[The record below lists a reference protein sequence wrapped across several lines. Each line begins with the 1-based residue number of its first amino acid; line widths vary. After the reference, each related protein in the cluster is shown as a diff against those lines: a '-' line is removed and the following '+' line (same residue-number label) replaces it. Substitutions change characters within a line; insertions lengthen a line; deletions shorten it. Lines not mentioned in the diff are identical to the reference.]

1 MRLIK
6 ALMVACL
13 GVVVLVIGA
22 LFLLPTQRIATLAA
36 TQFETA
42 TGRSLVFGGDV
53 SPSFYPVI
61 GASARNVSIGNPDWA
76 GPGPMLEAAEMDIG
90 LNLAALI
97 RGDIEIERIVLQSPR
112 LHLQRDASGRVNW
125 DFAPEQTS
133 APQDSPAS
141 DQDDTPATPA
151 TEPRARNISLA
162 DARIIDGTLRFSDA
176 QAGVEEQLRGLDAR
190 LSMPIFAGPAEISAA
205 AEMNGQD
212 FEVAARIEHAERF
225 LSGDLTQLSFDATAA
240 GASVTFAGRAGLEAL
255 SFEGQLNAHLPAL
268 RPVMQMIGQTGGD
281 VAADVLPLG
290 LTGQVTRTSDGR
302 IFAREAQFRAG
313 SIRLSGGADLITGGE
328 RPRLTGQ
335 FTGDVLDLRS
345 AGASGGGGGGGSA
358 APAPGWSRTPIDASA
373 LGLLDADISLT
384 LNGLRT
390 DIATLGRTRL
400 GLSIDRARAVTE
412 LREVA
417 LFGGQLTGEFVMNNR
432 SGLSVGGNLR
442 ARGLDL
448 LPLLTEL
455 ADYRRLQG
463 QADMDL
469 QFLGVGNTMQAIM
482 DSLRGEGRIDFAQ
495 GEIIGFDL
503 AGMLRNLDMSYMGEG
518 NRTVYQSLTGSFTI
532 NGGVLRNDDL
542 RLDAS
547 RFNVTGQGRVGLGAR
562 NLDYRV
568 VPAAT
573 RGDDTFRVPLMITG
587 PWAEPRFLLDMEAL
601 AREQL
606 RVEQERLEEIAREEA
621 ARLEDRARSELEERL
636 QRELGVQREEGERVQ
651 DTIRRGV
658 EQELGNR
665 LRGILGGGN

>member
-6 ALMVACL
+6 AVIVACL
-13 GVVVLVIGA
+13 GIVVLVIAA
-22 LFLLPTQRIATLAA
+22 LFLLPTQRIAMLAA
-36 TQFETA
+36 TQFEAA
-42 TGRSLVFGGDV
+42 TGRGLVFGGDV

-61 GASARNVSIGNPDWA
+61 GASARNVSIGNPEWA
-76 GPGPMLEAAEMDIG
+76 GPGAMLEAAEMDIG

-97 RGDIEIERIVLQSPR
+97 RGDIEIERIVLQEPR
-112 LHLQRDASGRVNW
+112 LHLRRDASGRVNW
-125 DFAPEQTS
+125 DFARDGVQAPRSDAPTASTS
-133 APQDSPAS
+133 APRS
-141 DQDDTPATPA
+141 
-151 TEPRARNISLA
+151 ISLA
-162 DARIIDGTLRFSDA
+162 EARINGASLRFSDA
-176 QAGVEEQLRGLDAR
+176 QSGTDLHLQGVNAR
-190 LSMPIFAGPAEISAA
+190 LQMPVFAGPAEITASG
-205 AEMNGQD
+205 EMNGQD
-212 FEVAARIEHAERF
+212 FEISARIDHAERF
-225 LSGDLTQLSFDATAA
+225 LSGGLAQLSFDATAA
-240 GASVTFAGRAGLEAL
+240 GTSITFAGRAGLENL
-255 SFEGQLNAHLPAL
+255 TFEGQVNANLPAL
-268 RPVMQMIGQTGGD
+268 HPVMQLIGQTGGD
-281 VAADVLPLG
+281 VAPDFLPLG
-290 LTGQVTRTSDGR
+290 LTGQVTRTADGR

-313 SIRLSGGADLITGGE
+313 TTRLSGGADLIPGGD
-328 RPRLTGQ
+328 RPRVTGQ
-335 FTGDVLDLRS
+335 FAGDILDLRS
-345 AGASGGGGGGGSA
+345 PGSGGGGGSA
-358 APAPGWSRTPIDASA
+358 AAPAQGWSRTPIDASA
-373 LGLLDADISLT
+373 LGLIDADISLT
-384 LNGLRT
+384 LNGMRT

-432 SGLSVGGNLR
+432 SGLSVGGSLR

-503 AGMLRNLDMSYMGEG
+503 AGMLRNLDMSYMGAG
-518 NRTVYQSLTGSFTI
+518 NRTVFQSLTGSFTI
-532 NGGVLRNDDL
+532 DGGVLRNDDL
-542 RLDAS
+542 RLEAS
-547 RFNVTGQGRVGLGAR
+547 RFNVTGRGTVGLGAR

-568 VPAAT
+568 VPAAV

-587 PWAEPRFLLDMEAL
+587 PWAEPRFRLDMEAL

-636 QRELGVQREEGERVQ
+636 QRELNVQREEGERVQ

-665 LRGILGGGN
+665 LQR

>member
-6 ALMVACL
+6 AVIVACL
-13 GVVVLVIGA
+13 GIVVLVIAA

-61 GASARNVSIGNPDWA
+61 GASARNVSIGNPEWA

-97 RGDIEIERIVLQSPR
+97 RGDIEIERIVLQEPR
-112 LHLQRDASGRVNW
+112 LHLRRDASGRVNW
-125 DFAPEQTS
+125 DFARDGEETPRNDAQSASRS
-133 APQDSPAS
+133 APRS
-141 DQDDTPATPA
+141 
-151 TEPRARNISLA
+151 ISLA
-162 DARIIDGTLRFSDA
+162 EARIIGASLRFSDA
-176 QAGVEEQLRGLDAR
+176 QSGTDLHLQGVNAR
-190 LSMPIFAGPAEISAA
+190 LQMPVFAGPAEITASG
-205 AEMNGQD
+205 EMNGQD
-212 FEVAARIEHAERF
+212 FEISARLDHAERF
-225 LSGDLTQLSFDATAA
+225 LSGALAQLSFDATAA
-240 GASVTFAGRAGLEAL
+240 GTSISFAGRLGLENL
-255 SFEGQLNAHLPAL
+255 TFEGQVNANLPAL
-268 RPVMQMIGQTGGD
+268 RPVMQLIGQTGGD
-281 VAADVLPLG
+281 IAPEFLPLG
-290 LTGQVTRTSDGR
+290 LTGQVTRTADGR

-313 SIRLSGGADLITGGE
+313 GTRLSGGADLIPGGE

-335 FTGDVLDLRS
+335 FAGDVLDLRS
-345 AGASGGGGGGGSA
+345 TGTSGGGGSA
-358 APAPGWSRTPIDASA
+358 AAPAQGWSRTPIDASA
-373 LGLLDADISLT
+373 LGLIDADISLT

-518 NRTVYQSLTGSFTI
+518 NRTVFQSLTGSFTI
-532 NGGVLRNDDL
+532 DGGVLRNDDL

-562 NLDYRV
+562 NLDFRV

-587 PWAEPRFLLDMEAL
+587 PWAEPRFRLDMEAL

-621 ARLEDRARSELEERL
+621 ARLEERARSELEERL
-636 QRELGVQREEGERVQ
+636 ERELGVQREEGERVQ

-665 LRGILGGGN
+665 LQRLLGGGN